1 MNENNII
8 EKDEKKEVVEESQN
22 IQEGLEENKEI
33 KEKEEENENKNI
45 EKNEKSLKKIKHEKH
60 LKKGNKKIIIIIP
73 ICVLLIFVCVIG
85 LFSFY
90 NINNKKII
98 NGVKIENIDLSGKTS
113 SEAKQQIEECL
124 NKKNNKD
131 ITLFSN
137 EYELKI
143 KPEQLGVIFK
153 LNETIDEAYK
163 IGREKNFLINDIEVV
178 DVWLKGKNL
187 NLQFEIDDNIF
198 NKFVIGINENL
209 ENAVKQ
215 PSYYINANELIIN
228 SGKEGNIVDYN
239 KLKDLVYNAIK
250 EENNSNEKIEI
261 PIINSKPE
269 NIDIEKIYND
279 IYKQPQNAYVTKDP
293 FEIHPHVE
301 GIDFEITLE
310 EAKKIIDEPKEQY
323 KIPLKII
330 KPQITNDDLGDE
342 AFPERLSTY
351 STKFSTANVNRSTN
365 IKISADKINGVVL
378 MPGEEFSY
386 NNTIGPTT
394 PQNGYKPGAA
404 YIGGK
409 VVTDYGG
416 GVCQTSSTLY
426 NAVLYSNLEVT
437 SRTSHYFASDYVPVG
452 RDATVYSP
460 TLDFKF
466 KNNRK
471 YPIKIKAVVNG
482 GTIQVDIFG
491 VKEESDYEVEIES
504 YITSYIPAKV
514 EYENDASLPEGTEVI
529 KEYGSSGFRSET
541 YKILKKDGNIVS
553 KTLVS
558 RDVYNGHSKVIRRGT
573 KKIDQENN
581 P

>member
-178 DVWLKGKNL
+178 DIWLKGKNL